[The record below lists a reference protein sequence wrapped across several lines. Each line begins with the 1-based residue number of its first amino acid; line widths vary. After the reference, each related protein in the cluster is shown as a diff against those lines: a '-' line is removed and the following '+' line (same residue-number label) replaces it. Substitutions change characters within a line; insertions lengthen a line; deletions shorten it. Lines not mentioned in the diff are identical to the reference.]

1 MKRQVSLAH
10 LTALDLPPPKLIEAA
25 AKAGFDAVGLRLIR
39 VTDTTPGY
47 PLMRETKMMAETKA
61 ALRETGLS
69 VSDIEFVKIE
79 PQTDLSALLPF
90 LDAGAELDAREVICA
105 PYDPDLSRLADKL
118 GTFSELAKSRG
129 LGVSLEFF
137 PWTVVPDLVSAHKIV
152 ESAGQDVGLLVDT
165 LHFDRSDSSLSELRG
180 LPEHRMRL
188 AHLCDASVQQSYS
201 TDELLFTARA
211 ERLPPGEGQIDLG
224 PILTALPKSLPI
236 GLEVPMAELVAQVG
250 YDFVLKSI
258 LTAALNLLAET
269 ETISSEA
276 E

>member
-1 MKRQVSLAH
+1 MMRQISLAH

-47 PLMRETKMMAETKA
+47 PLMRATKMMTETRA
-61 ALRETGLS
+61 ALQDTRLS

-90 LDAGAELDAREVICA
+90 LDAGAELGAREVICA
-105 PYDPDLSRLADKL
+105 PYDPDLSRLADNL
-118 GTFSELAKSRG
+118 GTLSELAKSRG

-137 PWTVVPDLVSAHKIV
+137 PWTVVPDLASAHKIA
-152 ESAGQDVGLLVDT
+152 ENAGPDVGILVDT
-165 LHFDRSDSSLSELRG
+165 LHFDRSGSSLLELQE
-180 LPEHRMRL
+180 LPCNRMRL
-188 AHLCDASVQQSYS
+188 AHLCDAPVQQLYT
-201 TDELLFTARA
+201 TDDLLFTARA

-224 PILTALPKSLPI
+224 PILAALPKSLPV
-236 GLEVPMAELVAQVG
+236 GLEVPMVSRVADVG
-250 YDFVLKSI
+250 HDVFLKHLI
-258 LTAALNLLAET
+258 AVTRTLLAET
-269 ETISSEA
+269 RTETGQA